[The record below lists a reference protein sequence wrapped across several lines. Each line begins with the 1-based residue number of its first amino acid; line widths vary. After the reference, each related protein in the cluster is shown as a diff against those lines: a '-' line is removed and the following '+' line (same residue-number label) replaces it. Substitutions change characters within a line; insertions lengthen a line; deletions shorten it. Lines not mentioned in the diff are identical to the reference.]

1 MLGLRGDTSGT
12 FKVASSP
19 FFTGVNER
27 PPQQLTQVGVC
38 GHEICGSPG
47 QRMKLGACPSKKSM
61 ILEMVKKRYDF
72 SELPSLE
79 DNERGNLMRY
89 FDEDINIF
97 LGLCSS

>member
-1 MLGLRGDTSGT
+1 
-12 FKVASSP
+12 
-19 FFTGVNER
+19 
-27 PPQQLTQVGVC
+27 
-38 GHEICGSPG
+38 
-47 QRMKLGACPSKKSM
+47 MKLGACPSKKSM